1 MTRHD
6 KLTKLI
12 ELLLI
17 ALGVAIYT
25 FGFVNFNM
33 ANALAEGGV
42 AGITLIL
49 HAHFGINPA
58 YSSLLFN
65 LPLFILGAKIFGKR
79 SLALTIYGTVLM
91 SVFIWMWQKVPMELG
106 LENDMMLV
114 AVVAGLFSGIGSGLV
129 FRYGATTG
137 GTDIIGRIAEEKFGA
152 KLGQTLLLVD
162 ALVLTASLT
171 YVDLKHMLYTLVAS
185 FVFSQMISV
194 VQNGGY
200 TIRGMVIIT
209 KHSEA
214 AAQAILN
221 EINRGVTYLKGQG
234 AYSGNDYNIMYV
246 TLNPTE
252 VREVKRILAELD
264 PDAFISILD
273 VDEVI
278 SSDFKIRRKNFDKP
292 IEKALQ
298 KKPKLLK

>member
-1 MTRHD
+1 MAHHD
-6 KLTKLI
+6 KLTKL
-12 ELLLI
+12 LKLFLI

-91 SVFIWMWQKVPMELG
+91 SAFIWMWQKVPIELG

-114 AVVAGLFSGIGSGLV
+114 AVVAGLFSGIGSGIV
-129 FRYGATTG
+129 FR
-137 GTDIIGRIAEEKFGA
+137 
-152 KLGQTLLLVD
+152 
-162 ALVLTASLT
+162 
-171 YVDLKHMLYTLVAS
+171 
-185 FVFSQMISV
+185 QMISV

-200 TIRGMVIIT
+200 TIRGMIIIT

-214 AAQAILN
+214 AAQAILT

-252 VREVKRILAELD
+252 VREVKRILAGLD
-264 PDAFISILD
+264 PDAFISIID

-278 SSDFKIRRKNFDKP
+278 SSDFKIRRRNYDK
-292 IEKALQ
+292 
-298 KKPKLLK
+298 